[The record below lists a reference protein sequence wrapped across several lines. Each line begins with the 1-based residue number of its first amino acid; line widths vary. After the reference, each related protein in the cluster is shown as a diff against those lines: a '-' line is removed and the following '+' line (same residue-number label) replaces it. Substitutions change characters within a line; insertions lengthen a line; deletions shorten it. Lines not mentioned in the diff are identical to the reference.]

1 MSNIFVI
8 LSWIVMATLALAI
21 ARQLSEQVIVY
32 HPSLLEN
39 FYNKGQSQ
47 GQGQDPVNNTL
58 LADVLQEKRKN
69 VLSDSLTAKS
79 CYDVDFMSHT
89 QLSGDYT
96 QRTNNFKHGNPD
108 NCSAPLTEFVNS
120 IYA

>member
-39 FYNKGQSQ
+39 FSNK